1 MLSDHIG
8 AVVGSTEPEEEGLL
22 TRLTRRLTGAD
33 AEVGSRLETLPLEK
47 YSQILA
53 VGDDGAPRSA
63 CLASIRALSR
73 RKFEL
78 KSFWLFAQARVKY
91 LEPEQ
96 KTEVA
101 AALQPLVE
109 VRRARAHPC
118 HVLLAPAQ
126 AMGGPCA
133 GLGGC
138 QAPADLRLR

>member
-1 MLSDHIG
+1 M
-8 AVVGSTEPEEEGLL
+8 
-22 TRLTRRLTGAD
+22 
-33 AEVGSRLETLPLEK
+33 GSRLETLPLEK

-53 VGDDGAPRSA
+53 VGDDGAPRSE

-73 RKFEL
+73 RKFEP

-109 VRRARAHPC
+109 VRRALAHPCC

-133 GLGGC
+133 GL
-138 QAPADLRLR
+138 PLLIR